1 MFVKRRKSDGRT
13 PEHGYTISFSAQ
25 ADLKRLFNACLFFS
39 SKMWFDAECIRYCLC
54 APISKPCHEILVFN
68 QANNEAAVSH
78 VITKTCPCNE
88 DPLTPHLYIVK
99 LGFTGI
105 HIIVLYLL

>member
-1 MFVKRRKSDGRT
+1 MHVYS
-13 PEHGYTISFSAQ
+13 Y
-25 ADLKRLFNACLFFS
+25 LL
-39 SKMWFDAECIRYCLC
+39 KMWFDAECIRYCRC
-54 APISKPCHEILVFN
+54 APIRKPCHEILVFD

-99 LGFTGI
+99 LGFTGVN
-105 HIIVLYLL
+105 IIVLYLL